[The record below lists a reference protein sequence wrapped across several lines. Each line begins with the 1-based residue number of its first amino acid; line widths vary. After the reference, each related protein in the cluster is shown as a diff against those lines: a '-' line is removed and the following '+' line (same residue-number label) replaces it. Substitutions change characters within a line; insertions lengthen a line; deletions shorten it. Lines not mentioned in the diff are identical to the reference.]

1 GRLAPD
7 HFREVAGLTV
17 SSIGI
22 GTYLGEPDAADDAG
36 YRDAVIAAVKSGC
49 NVIDTAINYR
59 FQRSERSVGEAL
71 RTLFGAGFGR
81 DEIVVATKG
90 GFIPFD
96 GGYPDDPASWFR
108 SALLEKGIADP
119 DDVVASCH
127 IMTPRYLEAQ
137 IEWSRRNLGLE
148 TIDIYYL

>member
-1 GRLAPD
+1 MTKDPHAGSGPPVEGRATREGTARYRARFGRLAPD
-7 HFREVAGLTV
+7 HFLEVRGLWV

-22 GTYLGEPDAADDAG
+22 GTYLGEPDASDDAG

-71 RTLFGAGFGR
+71 RSLFADGFSR

-96 GGYPDDPASWFR
+96 GGYPD
-108 SALLEKGIADP
+108 
-119 DDVVASCH
+119 
-127 IMTPRYLEAQ
+127 
-137 IEWSRRNLGLE
+137 
-148 TIDIYYL
+148 